1 MAVDRA
7 LMPFVMEGQG
17 MEIDVLPP
25 EDDSIMVELPDG
37 GVEVQLGPEQQQ
49 AAHDDNLALYIDD
62 NDLTSIATELVT
74 LFDADKD
81 SRKEWE
87 QTYMK
92 GLDLLGL
99 KIEQRTQPWD
109 GACGVFHP
117 MLSEAVVRFQAQS
130 IQEIFP
136 PKGPVMTKILGDQ
149 TPDRIQQAMR
159 VQDYLNYL
167 LTENM
172 SEYRSETEKMLF
184 SLALA
189 GSAFRKVYFDPNLGR
204 PASLF
209 VPARILWFLM
219 EPLIFT
225 PANDPPMS

>member
-1 MAVDRA
+1 
-7 LMPFVMEGQG
+7 MEGQG